1 MIWVILAFC
10 GGSLFGVMITALM
23 VAASDADDAMEDN
36 FKKDRTG
43 TE

>member
-23 VAASDADDAMEDN
+23 VAASDADDEMEKLFD
-36 FKKDRTG
+36 KER
-43 TE
+43 E

>member
-23 VAASDADDAMEDN
+23 VAASDADDEMEKMFD
-36 FKKDRTG
+36 KDRK
-43 TE
+43 

>member
-23 VAASDADDAMEDN
+23 VAASDADDEMEKLFD
-36 FKKDRTG
+36 KERK
-43 TE
+43 